1 MENDQATHGR
11 DIRRA
16 LEPASVAVVGA
27 SRNKSKRG
35 YAFLEALDK
44 WGFQGEVY
52 AVNPK
57 YESETIR
64 GYDVYGR
71 VSDIQMPVDMACILT
86 PAHVVPNVLEDCGRA
101 NVGGALVVAAGFG
114 EVGNDDIEGR
124 IMAIAREHGIRLIG
138 PNTNGLINVHHEL
151 DLLGSPDI
159 PRGGIA
165 MVSQS
170 GNMALKFVQEAKH
183 TAGEGFSFFLSV
195 GNESD
200 VTFDEYLAYLA
211 THKETDVAMCYVEGM
226 ADGRSFLQEATSF
239 VQDKPLTVLKGGLSE
254 AGKQSAH
261 SHTASVAGGAG
272 VIDDV
277 YRQAGVV
284 RVERDDELLPVSDA
298 LANLP
303 PASGP
308 NVAILSDGGGPAT
321 HAADSLTER
330 GLNVPKL
337 DSKTQEQL
345 RSRVPD
351 EAPNID
357 NPVDVITLENDMD
370 IYADCASIMLED
382 PNVDGLVLC
391 GYFGG
396 YASNYDNLSHEQE
409 IRIAERIA
417 ELVDAYE
424 MPIVAQSMFAEHDL
438 PAVENLA
445 ESPVLVSESID
456 ITTRCMAALETYG
469 RHLRTGD
476 QKSKFVIESTAEP
489 SSIIV
494 DALDEGRSRLSE
506 YEAKHLLCEY
516 DAPVTPFERASSP
529 TEAVEAASKFDGPV
543 AMKIL
548 SRDIIHKS
556 EVGGVALDVQGAEN
570 VRATFDE
577 LLTNARASNQDAHV
591 DEVIVSP
598 MIDDGLEV
606 IAGITRDEELGPVV
620 MFGLGG
626 IFVEVLEDVSF
637 RAIPLTEF
645 DAREMIEDIKANSIL
660 GGTRGRE
667 AIDRDALAQF
677 LLTISKIACENPQI
691 TELDVNPAIASPD
704 GVEIVDAAV
713 VLESDDDSQRG

>member
-1 MENDQATHGR
+1 MENDQAKHRRG
-11 DIRRA
+11 IRQA
-16 LEPASVAVVGA
+16 LEPASVAVIGA
-27 SRNKSKRG
+27 TRDKSKRG

-52 AVNPK
+52 AINPK
-57 YESETIR
+57 YEGETIR
-64 GYDVYGR
+64 GYDVYAK
-71 VSDIQMPVDMACILT
+71 VSDIQMPVDLACILT
-86 PAHVVPNVLEDCGRA
+86 PAYVVPNVLEDCGRA
-101 NVGGALVVAAGFG
+101 NVGGALIVAAGFG
-114 EVGNDDIEGR
+114 EVGNDDIEER
-124 IMAIAREHGIRLIG
+124 IVAIAHEHGIRLIG
-138 PNTNGLINVHHEL
+138 PNTNGFINVHHEL

-165 MVSQS
+165 MISQS
-170 GNMALKFVQEAKH
+170 GNIALKFVQEAIH
-183 TAGEGFSFFLSV
+183 TDSEGFSFLLSV

-211 THKETDVAMCYVEGM
+211 PHEETDVAMLYVEGM
-226 ADGRSFLQEATSF
+226 ADGRSFLQEAASF
-239 VQDKPLTVLKGGLSE
+239 VQNKPLTALKGGLSE

-261 SHTASVAGGAG
+261 SHTASVAGSAG

-321 HAADSLTER
+321 HAADSLIER

-337 DSKTQEQL
+337 ESQTQERL
-345 RSRVPD
+345 RARVPD

-370 IYADCASIMLED
+370 IYADCAGIMLED
-382 PNVDGLVLC
+382 SNVDGLLLC

-396 YASNYDNLSHEQE
+396 YASNYDNLSHKQE

-417 ELVDAYE
+417 ELVGAYN
-424 MPIVAQSMFAEHDL
+424 MPIVAQSMFAEHDP
-438 PAVENLA
+438 PAVEKLA
-445 ESPVLVSESID
+445 ESPVLVSKSID

-469 RHLRTGD
+469 HHLRTAD
-476 QKSKFVIESTAEP
+476 QKSDFVIESMAEP

-494 DALDEGRSRLSE
+494 DALNEDKRRLSE
-506 YEAKHLLCEY
+506 YEARRLLREY

-529 TEAVEAASKFDGPV
+529 TEAVDAASKFDGPV

-570 VRATFDE
+570 VRSTYEE
-577 LLTNARASNQDAHV
+577 LLASARAPAQDAPV
-591 DEVIVSP
+591 DDVLISP

-637 RAIPLTEF
+637 RAVPLTEF
-645 DAREMIEDIKANSIL
+645 DAREMIEDIEASSL
-660 GGTRGRE
+660 LRGTRGRE
-667 AIDRDALAQF
+667 GIDRDALVQF
-677 LLTISKIACENPQI
+677 LLTISEVACENPQI
-691 TELDVNPAIASPD
+691 IELDVNPAIASPD
-704 GVEIVDAAV
+704 GIEIVDAAV
-713 VLESDDDSQRG
+713 VLDSDDDS